1 MISPNER
8 KKIGFPLLSQNAEM
22 KKYVE
27 VYSLFAES
35 GYSKELCQ
43 AYSDAFLDNV
53 KKPSPFDIVQISAL
67 YDRIHDHKTAYF
79 YLEKLVNKRLSGDER
94 FFFCTQVLNTLSKIG
109 NWREAE
115 NFRTNNISF
124 LQKYSEKATQN
135 MQARLYMA
143 QVLEETEDVD
153 GALTIYESYA
163 KEHKKDGEAQYNL
176 VKLLMENEN
185 YETALSYI
193 EQAKKVVTGEQKKSI
208 LEYEVIA
215 TEKQGDLE
223 GAKALLEEYL
233 SLYPKDQRAAKELVF
248 LKSCLTKKES

>member
-143 QVLEETEDVD
+143 L
-153 GALTIYESYA
+153 ALTDCAA
-163 KEHKKDGEAQYNL
+163 KNYQQGL
-176 VKLLMENEN
+176 KLLKFGYKPHGAKDMTLLEIFI
-185 YETALSYI
+185 TAVYI
-193 EQAKKVVTGEQKKSI
+193 FAKANDVEG
-208 LEYEVIA
+208 
-215 TEKQGDLE
+215 LE
-223 GAKALLEEYL
+223 GALHNADCCLALFKDFDFPWQSHYYRERIEKKA
-233 SLYPKDQRAAKELVF
+233 PKLFLRSFLWQHKRAKIV
-248 LKSCLTKKES
+248 KIKKYV

>member
-124 LQKYSEKATQN
+124 LQKYSEKTTQD

-143 QVLEETEDVD
+143 L
-153 GALTIYESYA
+153 ALTDCAA
-163 KEHKKDGEAQYNL
+163 KNYQQGL
-176 VKLLMENEN
+176 KLLKFGYKPQGTKDMTLLEIFI
-185 YETALSYI
+185 TAVYI
-193 EQAKKVVTGEQKKSI
+193 FAKADDAEG
-208 LEYEVIA
+208 
-215 TEKQGDLE
+215 LE
-223 GAKALLEEYL
+223 GALHNADCCLALF
-233 SLYPKDQRAAKELVF
+233 KDFDFPWQSHYYRERIENAANGIL
-248 LKSCLTKKES
+248 